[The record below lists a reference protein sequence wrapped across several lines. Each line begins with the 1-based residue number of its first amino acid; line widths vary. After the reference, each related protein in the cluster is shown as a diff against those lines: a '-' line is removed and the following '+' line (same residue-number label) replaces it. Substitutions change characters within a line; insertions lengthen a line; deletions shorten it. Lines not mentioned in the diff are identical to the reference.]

1 MKFTTTR
8 LCGGLAIMASP
19 VQEIDIDM
27 MQAFSKFSK
36 IGEVKEHDDLMIV
49 VSWNGMDV
57 TVYKQGKVMF
67 HPLSDKAE
75 AVRLANQVIGMIVPV

>member
-19 VQEIDIDM
+19 VQDADIDM
-27 MQAFSKFSK
+27 SHAFSVLSG

-57 TVYKQGKVMF
+57 TVYQQGKVMF

-75 AVRLANQVIGMIVPV
+75 AVKLANDIIDMIIHV